1 MKVGDMIR
9 FKASGFVAII
19 RKVRAQPMDPHS
31 DPALHDPCDDDVIK
45 IHVFNIPGRI
55 RSQTY
60 FLREKLDNISEV
72 ICESR

>member
-1 MKVGDMIR
+1 VKVGDMIR

-19 RKVRAQPMDPHS
+19 RKVRRQPVDRHAEPVKE
-31 DPALHDPCDDDVIK
+31 AGCDDVIK
-45 IHVFNIPGRI
+45 IHVFGMPGRI